1 MQKLSK
7 MCKLMVALLI
17 IVGCAMAYNAQA
29 AVHTVYGTAK
39 VDIPAGYKN
48 IGGLSVSV
56 TPNSWESGNYPYQRF
71 STTVYGDGESYILSQ
86 TMQVSGNRYFVRP
99 LSGTNVAR
107 WGTGWRMN
115 IYQLDPNNTSAEYAR
130 YMEYIKG
137 TGNPVASGYRMEMY
151 DKLIGRKL
159 VARVLVLTPDAVSG
173 YAAAPLARELY
184 TLDRDD
190 FRSR

>member
-7 MCKLMVALLI
+7 ILMLMAALLI
-17 IVGCAMAYNAQA
+17 IFGCAPTSNAQA
-29 AVHTVYGTAK
+29 DMHTVYGTAK
-39 VDIPAGYKN
+39 VDIPSGYKN

-56 TPNSWESGNYPYQRF
+56 TPKTWESGSYPYQRF
-71 STTVYGDGESYILSQ
+71 NTTVFGDGESYILSQ
-86 TMQVSGNRYFVRP
+86 TMQVSGNRYYVRP
-99 LSGTNVAR
+99 LSGSNVSR

-115 IYQLDPNNTSAEYAR
+115 TYQLDPATASAEYAR
-130 YMEYIKG
+130 YIEYIRG
-137 TGNPVASGYRMEMY
+137 TGNPVAASYRMEMY

-159 VARVLVLTPDAVSG
+159 VARVLVLTPDTISG

>member
-1 MQKLSK
+1 MHKLSK
-7 MCKLMVALLI
+7 RYMLLAALLI
-17 IVGCAMAYNAQA
+17 IFGCAMTYNAQA
-29 AVHTVYGTAK
+29 AVQTVYGTAK

-56 TPNSWESGNYPYQRF
+56 TPNTWESGSYPYQRF
-71 STTVYGDGESYILSQ
+71 NTTVYGDGESYILSQ

-115 IYQLDPNNTSAEYAR
+115 TYQLDPNNTSAEYAR

>member
-7 MCKLMVALLI
+7 ICIFLSALLI
-17 IVGCAMAYNAQA
+17 IFGCAMTYNAQA

-71 STTVYGDGESYILSQ
+71 NTTVYGNGESYILSQ
-86 TMQVSGNRYFVRP
+86 TMRVSSNRYFVRP
-99 LSGTNVAR
+99 LTGSNVAK

-115 IYQLDPNNTSAEYAR
+115 TYQLDLSNTSAEYAR

-137 TGNPVASGYRMEMY
+137 TGNPLASNYRMEMY
-151 DKLIGRKL
+151 DKLIGRRL
-159 VARVLVLTPDAVSG
+159 VARVLVLTPDTISG
-173 YAAAPLARELY
+173 YAAAPLARDLY